1 MPRPT
6 ETTSTLT
13 DRYQTTVPQAVR
25 DALGLSKRDKIHYTL
40 RDDGTVVLE
49 KAERSGKDPVIAA
62 FLDFLASDMKSN
74 PGNVRSAKPATLE
87 RVALLVADIDVDLD
101 AALVEDHE

>member
-6 ETTSTLT
+6 ETISTLT

-25 DALGLSKRDKIHYTL
+25 DALGLSKRDKIQYTL

-49 KAERSGKDPVIAA
+49 KAESSGKDPVIAA

-74 PGNVRSAKPATLE
+74 PQNVRKAKSATLE
-87 RVALLVADIDVDLD
+87 RVALLVGDIDVDLD
-101 AALVEDHE
+101 AALAKDDE

>member
-25 DALGLSKRDKIHYTL
+25 DALGLSKRDKIQYTL
-40 RDDGTVVLE
+40 RDDGTVVLG
-49 KAERSGKDPVIAA
+49 KAERSDDDPVITA
-62 FLDFLASDMKSN
+62 FLDFLAADMKSN
-74 PGNVRSAKPATLE
+74 PQQLRSPKSATLE
-87 RVALLVADIDVDLD
+87 RAAVLVADIDVDLD
-101 AALVEDHE
+101 AALIEDDE